1 MGEKD
6 GMRMTSPRVN
16 AIGGRGLWVFD
27 FDGTLS
33 TIVPDRDAA
42 RLHPECRQL
51 LKELVR
57 TPDQFVAILSSRE
70 IEDLSQRVPLP
81 GVFLGGASG
90 LEWRMPG
97 GHRIHPGDV
106 AETRREKARA
116 VLAPLLSRLS
126 AFPGVLV
133 EDKGWSI
140 AVHHRRVL
148 PEMIAMLGPLLK
160 ELEETPGFRVFRGPF
175 VAEAQLLPH
184 VSKSFGVRRLC
195 RFLGV
200 DPSHSQILYAG
211 DDENDAVAMR
221 WVLRKGGI
229 AFCVGKPMRIPGVRF
244 VGTPVDL
251 ARAVRELAA
260 IGPRSNRGKK
270 GR

>member
-1 MGEKD
+1 MKLG
-6 GMRMTSPRVN
+6 
-16 AIGGRGLWVFD
+16 IGQRRLWVFD

-33 TIVPDRDAA
+33 NIEPDRNAA

-51 LKELVR
+51 LKALVQR
-57 TPDQFVAILSSRE
+57 PDQFVAVLSSRE
-70 IEDLSQRVPLP
+70 IEDLSRRIPLP
-81 GVFLGGASG
+81 GVILGGASG

-106 AETRREKARA
+106 AETRREIARA
-116 VLAPLLSRLS
+116 LLAPILSRLS
-126 AFPGVLV
+126 AFPGVHI
-133 EDKGWSI
+133 EDKGWSV
-140 AVHHRRVL
+140 AVHHRHVL

-160 ELEETPGFRVFRGPF
+160 ELEETPGIRVFRGPS

-200 DPSHSQILYAG
+200 DPSHSELLYAG

-221 WVLRKGGI
+221 WVLRKGGV

-244 VGTPVDL
+244 VETPVDL
-251 ARAVRELAA
+251 ARAIRELAS
-260 IGPRSNRGKK
+260 IGPPPNRRK
-270 GR
+270 GRKVVA

>member
-1 MGEKD
+1 MRALTQSPFGEI
-6 GMRMTSPRVN
+6 
-16 AIGGRGLWVFD
+16 AGLYIFD

-33 TIVPDRDAA
+33 SIVPDRNAA
-42 RLHPECRQL
+42 CLHPACRQL
-51 LKELVR
+51 LNALAQAPGR
-57 TPDQFVAILSSRE
+57 FVAVLSSRE
-70 IEDLSQRVPLP
+70 IEDLSRLVPLP
-81 GVFLGGASG
+81 GVILGGASG

-106 AETRREKARA
+106 AEARREKSRA
-116 VLAPLLSRLS
+116 FLAPLLSRLS
-126 AFPGVLV
+126 AFPGVYV
-133 EDKGWSI
+133 EDKGWSV
-140 AVHHRRVL
+140 AVHYRHVL
-148 PEMIAMLGPLLK
+148 PEMTAMLGPLLK
-160 ELEETPGFRVFRGPF
+160 ELEETPGIRVFRGPS

-200 DPSHSQILYAG
+200 DPSRAQLLYAG

-229 AFCVGKPMRIPGVRF
+229 AFCVGKPMHIPGVRF

-260 IGPRSNRGKK
+260 IGPRSNKRK
-270 GR
+270 GSKVMV